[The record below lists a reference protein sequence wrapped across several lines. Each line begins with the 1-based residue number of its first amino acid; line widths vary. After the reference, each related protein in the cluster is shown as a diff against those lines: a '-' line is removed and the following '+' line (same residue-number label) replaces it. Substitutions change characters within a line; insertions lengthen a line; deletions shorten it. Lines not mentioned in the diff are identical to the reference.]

1 MNPYR
6 EEYRRKTQEQIFTLY
21 TEYKMSMKEV
31 AENMCISTPTV
42 KYHLDRLEHD
52 DPEKY
57 DIYRNEV
64 KKRRKFANGYY

>member
-6 EEYRRKTQEQIFTLY
+6 EEYRRKTQEQIYTLY
-21 TEYKMSMKEV
+21 VEYKMSMKEV
-31 AENMCISTPTV
+31 AKEMQISKPTV
-42 KYHLDRLEHD
+42 KYHLDRLEFD

-64 KKRRKFANGYY
+64 KRRKKFNVY

>member
-6 EEYRRKTQEQIFTLY
+6 EEYRRKTQEQIYTLY
-21 TEYKMSMKEV
+21 VDYKMSMKEV
-31 AENMCISTPTV
+31 AKEMQISKPTV
-42 KYHLDRLEHD
+42 KYHLDRLEFD

-64 KKRRKFANGYY
+64 KRRKKFNVY